1 MTPVPID
8 SCQLVLS
15 DKTVFNRVL
24 KNIRKIIRKYG
35 TTSDKLDA
43 VVTLI
48 VDAIGVNVCSCYVMR
63 PGDVLE
69 LYATKGLDAKSVHET
84 FLRVGEGLV
93 GEIALK
99 RKSQSFEHIWEHAS
113 FVFKPGTGET
123 AFNSLAGVPIL
134 RENVLLGV
142 LCVQTIESITYPP
155 EFLDFLQIVA
165 MALSDML
172 AIVATGSME
181 KKIEAGRQHK
191 KFEATQIIAGI
202 ALGRAYVH
210 KRVSLGKVLS
220 GNASK
225 EIKRLEA
232 AIKAVEGEI
241 NHLLSK
247 PDMSE
252 EQTGILETYL
262 MFTRDKGWINKM
274 VKSIGDGLTAEAAVQ
289 RVCSDIAERMQ
300 MMTDTYIKE
309 RIHDF
314 QDLTNRIMRHLHG
327 AQSAVTRKLPK
338 NTILV
343 AKSLGPAELLDY
355 DISRIKA
362 IVLEEGSQTMHVVI
376 VARSFNIPV
385 IAGIKNISAIVL
397 DNDILAVDANA
408 GFLYINPSDEV
419 MDEFEDKIK
428 IHKRLQTR
436 LIQLSGLPSVTVDN
450 VQISLNINAGLSSD
464 LINAKAAL
472 FDGIGLYRTELP
484 FMSSEQLPDV
494 HEQTD
499 IYRRVVQEM
508 KNKPIVFRTLDI
520 GSDKVLPYFENK
532 GEKNP
537 AMGWRSIRITL
548 DRRAI
553 LRGQLR
559 AFIRACA
566 DAELHVMF
574 PMITTIE
581 EFRQAKEALKI
592 EINREREKG
601 NPIPKVVKAGTML
614 EVPALLFQLEE
625 LVKEVDFVSIGT
637 NDLAQFLFATDRS
650 NSMIWTRYDTLSPAF
665 LKMLKYINDVC
676 FKAGV
681 PCSICGEM
689 ASRPLECIALIGL
702 GFKKLSMNPGA
713 LGAIKAV
720 VRSINQKQTESFLLQ
735 HLSDPVASLRPLL
748 QAYAIDHD
756 IFI

>member
-1 MTPVPID
+1 MTPASKD
-8 SCQLVLS
+8 MRRLVLS
-15 DKTVFNRVL
+15 DKAVFERLL
-24 KNIRKIIRKYG
+24 KGIRKVIRKSG
-35 TTSDKLDA
+35 TTNDKMTA
-43 VVTLI
+43 IVTLI
-48 VDAIGVNVCSCYVMR
+48 SEATGVDVCSCYVMR
-63 PGDVLE
+63 PGEVLE
-69 LYATKGLDAKSVHET
+69 LYATKGLEVKAVHET

-99 RKSQSFEHIWEHAS
+99 RKPQAFENIWEHAS
-113 FVFKPGTGET
+113 FVFKPVTGEK

-142 LCVQTIESITYPP
+142 LCVQTAESITYPP
-155 EFLDFLQIVA
+155 QLLDFLQIVA
-165 MALSDML
+165 MALSNML
-172 AIVATGSME
+172 AVVATGSME
-181 KKIEAGRQHK
+181 KKISAGRQHK
-191 KFEATQIIAGI
+191 KFEATKIIAGI
-202 ALGRAYVH
+202 GLGRAYVH
-210 KRVSLGKVLS
+210 RRVALGKVLA

-225 EIKRLEA
+225 EIKRLEN
-232 AIKAVEGEI
+232 AIKSVESEI

-262 MFTRDKGWINKM
+262 MFTRDKGWFNKM
-274 VKSIGDGLTAEAAVQ
+274 VKFIHDGLTAEASVQ
-289 RVCSDIAERMQ
+289 RVCGEMADRMQ
-300 MMTDTYIKE
+300 LMTDTYIKE

-327 AQSAVTRKLPK
+327 EQTAVARKLPK

-355 DISRIKA
+355 DIARIKA

-385 IAGIKNISAIVL
+385 IAGIKNISSIVW
-397 DNDILAVDANA
+397 DNDVLAVDANG
-408 GFLYINPSDEV
+408 GFLYVNPSDEV
-419 MDEFEDKIK
+419 LDDFEDKIK
-428 IHKRLQTR
+428 VHRRLQSR
-436 LIQLSGLPSVTVDN
+436 LAQLSGLPAVTLDDVK
-450 VQISLNINAGLSSD
+450 ISLNINAGLSSD
-464 LINAKAAL
+464 LMNAKSAL
-472 FDGIGLYRTELP
+472 YDGIGLYRTELP
-484 FMSSEQLPDV
+484 FMSAEQLPDV
-494 HEQTD
+494 REQTE
-499 IYRRVVQEM
+499 IYRRVILEM
-508 KNKPIVFRTLDI
+508 KDKPVVFRTLDI
-520 GSDKVLPYFENK
+520 GSDKVLPYFETK

-566 DAELHVMF
+566 GRELHVMF

-581 EFRQAKEALKI
+581 EFRQAKEALEI
-592 EINREREKG
+592 EMTREREKG
-601 NPIPKVVKAGTML
+601 NPLPKVIKAGTML
-614 EVPALLFQLEE
+614 EVPSLLFQLGE

-650 NSMIWTRYDTLSPAF
+650 NSLIWTRYDTLSPAF
-665 LKMLKYINDVC
+665 LKMLKYVNDVC
-676 FKAGV
+676 GQAGV

-689 ASRPLECIALIGL
+689 ASRPLECMALIGL
-702 GFKKLSMNPGA
+702 GYKKLSMNPGA

-720 VRSINQKQTESFLLQ
+720 VRSINQKQTEAFLLR
-735 HLSDPVASLRPLL
+735 HLSDPVDSLRPLL
-748 QAYAIDHD
+748 QSYAIDHD

>member
-1 MTPVPID
+1 MAPALTD
-8 SCQLVLS
+8 SRRLVLS
-15 DKTVFNRVL
+15 DKAVFDRLL
-24 KNIRKIIRKYG
+24 KNIRRVIRKSG
-35 TTSDKLDA
+35 TTDDKMNA
-43 VVTLI
+43 IVTLI
-48 VDAIGVNVCSCYVMR
+48 AEGIKVEVCSCYVMR

-69 LYATKGLDAKSVHET
+69 LFATKGLDAKSVHET

-99 RKSQSFEHIWEHAS
+99 RKPQAFENIWDHAS
-113 FVFKPGTGET
+113 FVFKPGTGEK
-123 AFNSLAGVPIL
+123 AFHSLAGVPIL

-142 LCVQTIESITYPP
+142 LCIQTAESITYPP
-155 EFLDFLQIVA
+155 ELLDFLQIVA
-165 MALSDML
+165 MALSNLL
-172 AIVATGSME
+172 AVVATGSLE
-181 KKIEAGRQHK
+181 KKIAVGRQHK
-191 KFEATQIIAGI
+191 KFEATKIIAGI
-202 ALGRAYVH
+202 ALGRAHVH
-210 KRVSLGKVLS
+210 KRVALNKVLS
-220 GNASK
+220 GNTSK

-232 AIKAVEGEI
+232 AIKSVEGEI

-289 RVCSDIAERMQ
+289 RVCGEIAERMQ
-300 MMTDTYIKE
+300 LMTDTYIKE

-314 QDLTNRIMRHLHG
+314 QDLANRIMRHLHG
-327 AQSAVTRKLPK
+327 EQPVAARKLAK

-343 AKSLGPAELLDY
+343 AQSLGPAELLDY
-355 DISRIKA
+355 DVSRIKA

-376 VARSFNIPV
+376 VAHSFNIPV

-397 DNDILAVDANA
+397 DNDVLAVDANS

-419 MDEFEDKIK
+419 VDDFEDKIK
-428 IHKRLQTR
+428 IQKRLQTR
-436 LIQLSGLPSVTVDN
+436 LAQLSELPSVTLDN

-464 LINAKAAL
+464 LINAKSAL

-484 FMSSEQLPDV
+484 FMSAEQLPDV

-508 KNKPIVFRTLDI
+508 KNKPVVFRTLDI

-566 DAELHVMF
+566 GTELHVMF
-574 PMITTIE
+574 PMITSIE

-601 NPIPKVVKAGTML
+601 NPLPKVVKAGTML

-650 NSMIWTRYDTLSPAF
+650 NSMIWTRYDSLSPAF
-665 LKMLKYINDVC
+665 LKMLRYVNDVC
-676 FKAGV
+676 CKAGI

-702 GFKKLSMNPGA
+702 GYKKLSMNPGA

-720 VRSINQKQTESFLLQ
+720 VRSINQTQTESFLLQ
-735 HLSDPVASLRPLL
+735 HLSDPVDSLRPLL
-748 QAYAIDHD
+748 QSYAIDHD